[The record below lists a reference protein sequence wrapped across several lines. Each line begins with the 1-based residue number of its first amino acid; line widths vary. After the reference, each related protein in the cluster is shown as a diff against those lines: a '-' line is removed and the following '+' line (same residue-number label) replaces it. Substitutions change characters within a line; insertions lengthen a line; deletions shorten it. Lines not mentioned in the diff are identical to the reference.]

1 MGWVPAKSA
10 TRAQQQRAVEL
21 LRSPEWKLGLISEE
35 GGVQYHGAY
44 HPNYPNQQ
52 PDLAAPAG
60 MHRGVEVWVERDVIP
75 TTGVTTAMTAPWKPD
90 PSRTA
95 SAEERELVLAEFE
108 KRGWPR
114 DEASAMV
121 SIESGWD
128 ATARNVQRFGG
139 LIGFSPSIQKKWG
152 VFPVWE
158 THPTAAQQAPLVGRY
173 LDEAVSKKWR
183 YPGDTYMTGAAP
195 SYVGAPDD
203 TVVYPRGGKAWEQNP
218 GWRPPDGG
226 DITAGSIRAT
236 LLRKLKKGGAGS
248 PPPKVLTPPP
258 DTQPAPV
265 LAPSSSF
272 SSSLEF
278 WRWLLMALRAAPPGK
293 RHLAALDAGVERVI
307 REYQESKGLRVDGD
321 IGPETLGRL
330 LSDDDA

>member
-1 MGWVPAKSA
+1 MGWVPAKTA
-10 TRAQQQRAVEL
+10 TPAQQKRAVEL

-35 GGVQYHGAY
+35 SGVQFHGAY

-52 PDLAAPAG
+52 PDPAAPPG
-60 MHRGVEVWVERDVIP
+60 MHRGVEVWVEKDVIP

-139 LIGFSPSIQKKWG
+139 LIGFSPTLQKKWG

-173 LDEAVSKKWR
+173 LDEVVSKKWR

-195 SYVGAPDD
+195 SYVGAPDG
-203 TVVYPRGGKAWEQNP
+203 TVVYPKGGKAWEQNP

-236 LLRKLKKGGAGS
+236 LLRKLKKGGAG
-248 PPPKVLTPPP
+248 
-258 DTQPAPV
+258 PAPSPKAPSV
-265 LAPSSSF
+265 PTDTAPVPSSSF
-272 SSSLEF
+272 SSSSEF
-278 WRWLLMALRAAPPGK
+278 WRSLLTALRAAPRGA
-293 RHLAALDAGVERVI
+293 RRLMAVDAGVRRVI
-307 REYQESKGLRVDGD
+307 RDYQVSTGLHVDGD
-321 IGPETLGRL
+321 IGPETLGHL